1 MNGPAAQRLPAPPQ
15 ASQVLSR
22 PKVTPTSSP
31 AGRRTNLVRP
41 SSVPL
46 AAASQAPT
54 GSPVMVRPSVSMA
67 DRTEAPPIV
76 RDVLRS
82 SGKPLDPGVR
92 ASMESSFGHDLS
104 RVRIHDDK
112 PAAAS
117 AQAVDAAA
125 YTVGDHVVFG
135 QGTFDSG
142 SSHGRQLL
150 GHELAHV
157 LQQRNG
163 AGLIAAGQPTAR
175 SESSADAAG
184 LAAARGAAAG
194 PVGATCVALARQP
207 QPKKAIVMEPR
218 EATRVLLALP
228 GFQFAAD
235 PSAGAME
242 VIAEVLEGPR
252 TMENAVERRLRL
264 RAACSVLDADSAAAV
279 RMTLTRPATAKQRQL
294 HESFGMLHHAIRAE
308 LLEILSTRASG
319 ATTRGP
325 QGPAAAR
332 EPDLSKL
339 PPTAEDLARTIRQL
353 PASHSDQEVANFVA
367 RALRDL
373 SPEDPATY
381 QPVLAALADT
391 RPAVFKVIAAW
402 LARGRGASA
411 ARLQAQQ
418 EEQFKRDLELAQRS
432 PGLLHMFI
440 PGSMYTYRDLSS
452 QIHNPFLRFTAHAN
466 IVEASREAHRRLIGY
481 GEVAGILDA
490 LYLAAMVAPAVAEA
504 APAVSEAASNISL
517 RVGVALTSSGA
528 TGARIIGTTLSLA
541 AGALRAIQ
549 GSALQFYLSRPI
561 LVNDIGLFTVETVV
575 SVDGD
580 LPGLLKMLNEDPVQ
594 AAQFFL
600 QVWVIHMS
608 ARTPA
613 GDSYDVE
620 IHARPLPIEEQTGPA
635 LRLKPVSVP
644 TVTPVPEPSAA
655 VGGPGKRT
663 STGGAGTGKS
673 GSGVGVTR
681 EAAVTEQ
688 PTGTASH
695 DVQARPADFTDAERA
710 QLKEQNIT
718 DIRDKAAAKA
728 QKAKADLAAKAA
740 EATET
745 QELETAQ
752 EDVRPLAIE
761 ASAGG
766 GKTSRPGRIK
776 SAFRTVQ
783 SGTVSGP
790 SRSSAVTSAP
800 PSSDGPVFQ
809 PGASPT
815 PAAAVRTLRDA
826 GLTDGE
832 IIGFGGVDATRL
844 TASSARRVVRLGK
857 HFTPADLKTLGGYLE
872 RTGRVL
878 SSEDADGLIANVPSG
893 GMADAIST
901 LERVEVRAAQTG
913 ALVDTGGAGARVT
926 GPRRAPQPWPG
937 PIPDQ
942 PWQMAEKQ
950 AGPVLEKQF
959 GKGWQKA
966 PKIQAPG
973 EQNLGSTIP
982 DWYNPDLDPP
992 MTVEVKRL
1000 NLDEIGIEPKGRFRS
1015 APSERSQKALDRARE
1030 QLARREWR
1038 LTRPTRHNVLF
1049 NITGQ
1054 GVEDVLAVGGQLRA
1068 LLQECHIEY
1077 DRVFVQD
1084 GNILTEIPEIPGE

>member
-15 ASQVLSR
+15 ADQVPSR

-67 DRTEAPPIV
+67 ERTEAPPIV

-92 ASMESSFGHDLS
+92 ASMESSFGHDLT

-117 AQAVDAAA
+117 AQAVGATA

-135 QGTFDSG
+135 QGKFDSG

-163 AGLIAAGQPTAR
+163 AGLIAAGQPTAH
-175 SESSADAAG
+175 SERTADAAG
-184 LAAARGAAAG
+184 LAAARGASAG

-207 QPKKAIVMEPR
+207 QPAKANVMEPR
-218 EATRVLLALP
+218 EAVSVLLALP
-228 GFQFAAD
+228 AFQFAAD
-235 PSAGAME
+235 PSAGAMD

-252 TMENAVERRLRL
+252 TMENAVQRRLRL
-264 RAACSVLDADSAAAV
+264 RAACSVLDPDSAAAV
-279 RMTLTRPATAKQRQL
+279 RMALTRPATAKQRRL

-308 LLEILSTRASG
+308 LLEILSARASG
-319 ATTRGP
+319 ATTPGP
-325 QGPAAAR
+325 QGSAAAR

-339 PPTAEDLARTIRQL
+339 PPTAEDLARTIRRL

-367 RALRDL
+367 LALRDL

-452 QIHNPFLRFTAHAN
+452 QIHNPYLRFTAHAN
-466 IVEASREAHRRLIGY
+466 IVEASREAHRRLAGY
-481 GEVAGILDA
+481 GEAAKIIAA

-517 RVGVALTSSGA
+517 RAGVALTSYGA

-541 AGALRAIQ
+541 GGALRALP
-549 GSALQFYLSRPI
+549 GSALQFYLSHPI
-561 LVNDIGLFTVETVV
+561 LVNEIGLFSVETVL

-580 LPGLLKMLNEDPVQ
+580 LPGLLKMLSEDPVQ

-635 LRLKPVSVP
+635 LRLKPVSAP

-655 VGGPGKRT
+655 VGGPGTGT
-663 STGGAGTGKS
+663 SRGGAGTGQS
-673 GSGVGVTR
+673 GPGIEVTH
-681 EAAVTEQ
+681 EAAVVER
-688 PTGTASH
+688 PTKTAARGRA
-695 DVQARPADFTDAERA
+695 DVAP
-710 QLKEQNIT
+710 
-718 DIRDKAAAKA
+718 
-728 QKAKADLAAKAA
+728 
-740 EATET
+740 
-745 QELETAQ
+745 
-752 EDVRPLAIE
+752 
-761 ASAGG
+761 S
-766 GKTSRPGRIK
+766 
-776 SAFRTVQ
+776 
-783 SGTVSGP
+783 VSP
-790 SRSSAVTSAP
+790 
-800 PSSDGPVFQ
+800 
-809 PGASPT
+809 
-815 PAAAVRTLRDA
+815 
-826 GLTDGE
+826 
-832 IIGFGGVDATRL
+832 
-844 TASSARRVVRLGK
+844 
-857 HFTPADLKTLGGYLE
+857 
-872 RTGRVL
+872 
-878 SSEDADGLIANVPSG
+878 
-893 GMADAIST
+893 
-901 LERVEVRAAQTG
+901 
-913 ALVDTGGAGARVT
+913 RVT
-926 GPRRAPQPWPG
+926 GFVRRDIAPPADVAPSVSPRVAGFVRRDIAPPADVAPSVSPRVAGFGRDIESVPPHGAVPQEPQVTTKLPSAYVEPSSPSDPGPGAGIGQRSGQPAKAMAGKRPGDDEPGGPTIISRPAQPTATRAPEVV
-937 PIPDQ
+937 D
-942 PWQMAEKQ
+942 
-950 AGPVLEKQF
+950 LELESIGRTGARYKP
-959 GKGWQKA
+959 A
-966 PKIQAPG
+966 PKPG
-973 EQNLGSTIP
+973 VDPYQNYI
-982 DWYNPDLDPP
+982 
-992 MTVEVKRL
+992 
-1000 NLDEIGIEPKGRFRS
+1000 
-1015 APSERSQKALDRARE
+1015 RARDSAARSSGLGAE
-1030 QLARREWR
+1030 QVPHFVESVGPGNAHLVGRRNGYMSPDGTRGWR
-1038 LTRPTRHNVLF
+1038 LDYSPRQGTHINWWRTEGGVRYQGAISVGADEATFLRLLDGHFGRPP
-1049 NITGQ
+1049 
-1054 GVEDVLAVGGQLRA
+1054 D
-1068 LLQECHIEY
+1068 
-1077 DRVFVQD
+1077 
-1084 GNILTEIPEIPGE
+1084 